1 MPVWPYIYPERSIGQ
16 TLDISRE
23 TERETFGHKC
33 KGLENTD
40 YIGRLKWAPNRVI
53 TDLPKLFISQWQLF
67 CHLG

>member
-1 MPVWPYIYPERSIGQ
+1 MRKDICRRRDRMPVGHAIYPEQCIGQ

-40 YIGRLKWAPNRVI
+40 YIGRLK
-53 TDLPKLFISQWQLF
+53 
-67 CHLG
+67 